1 MIPISEGV
9 HRDTK
14 PLADLHANP
23 IDLKEVGVVEIY
35 FELTCK
41 KKSKENQ
48 HKVKKKRKRK
58 KIYTPFIRK

>member
-41 KKSKENQ
+41 KKA
-48 HKVKKKRKRK
+48 K
-58 KIYTPFIRK
+58 KINIK